1 MIRDFDVIV
10 IGGGG
15 AGLSAA
21 LEAHAAGASV
31 IILEADTK
39 LGGATALSGGVFF
52 AAGTSVQRRAGIS
65 DSADAMFDYLMTLNQ
80 WGQKPDII
88 RHVCDHSAAAIDWL
102 IDLGVDFPPEK
113 LVKGGI
119 ETVPRAHPSHGA
131 GMGIAEA
138 LINAAGAAGIETA
151 LGTRV
156 ERLLVED
163 GRVVGVHAGGMDLRA
178 GATIITTGG
187 FANNPEMIARHYP
200 SAARRGDWLWAVHH
214 HAPFILGDGLVL
226 AEAVEAHVTGHD
238 TGLLLPSSNAP
249 GRALEPFMPP
259 WLMMVNREGRR
270 FIPEM
275 SSYTISGYA
284 ILEQTDEVAFAIW
297 DETAVREASAD
308 LSYLDPYGAGIN
320 IPTWEEDSIRARVAR
335 GEFATAATLTD
346 LAGRIGVDA
355 IALDATV
362 ASYNADCAAG
372 RDSKFLQEGG
382 KRYPVAT
389 GPFYAA
395 EIRAAV
401 IGVTGAGL
409 DIDVTTRV
417 LDRHNRAVPGLY
429 AAGEVCGVTMGKRYG
444 GGGMS
449 IGPAVIFGREAGR
462 QAAAYARSL

>member
-1 MIRDFDVIV
+1 MAVDFDVIV

-31 IILEADTK
+31 IVVEADTK

-65 DSADAMFDYLMTLNQ
+65 DSADAMFDYLMTLNR

-88 RHVCDHSAAAIDWL
+88 RFVCDQSAAAIDWL
-102 IDLGVDFPPEK
+102 IELGVDFPPEK

-138 LINAAGAAGIETA
+138 LINAVGAAGIETA
-151 LGTRV
+151 LATRV

-163 GRVVGVHAGGMDLRA
+163 GRVVGIHADGIDLRA

-187 FANNPEMIARHYP
+187 FANNPDMVARHYP
-200 SAARRGDWLWAVHH
+200 SAARQGDWLWAVHH

-226 AEAVEAHVTGHD
+226 AEAVDAWITGHD
-238 TGLLLPSSNAP
+238 TGLLLPTSNAP

-259 WLMMVNREGRR
+259 WLMIVNREGRR

-297 DETAVREASAD
+297 DERATSQASAD
-308 LSYLDPYGAGIN
+308 LTYLDPYGAGIN
-320 IPTWEEDSIRARVAR
+320 IPTWEEDTIRSRVAR
-335 GEFATAATLTD
+335 GEFHKASS
-346 LAGRIGVDA
+346 LAELAQQIGIDG

-362 ASYNADCAAG
+362 ARYNADCALGA
-372 RDSKFLQEGG
+372 DTAFLQEGG
-382 KRYPVAT
+382 KRYPLAH

-395 EIRAAV
+395 EIRPAV

-409 DIDVTTRV
+409 DIDVATHV
-417 LDRHNRAVPGLY
+417 LDRHNRVVPGLF

-449 IGPAVIFGREAGR
+449 IGPAVIFGRESGR
-462 QAAAYARSL
+462 QAAAFARKA

>member
-1 MIRDFDVIV
+1 MESDFDVIV

-15 AGLSAA
+15 AGMSAA

-31 IILEADTK
+31 IILEADTR
-39 LGGATALSGGVFF
+39 LGGATALSGGVFY
-52 AAGTSVQRRAGIS
+52 AAGTSVQKRAGVE

-80 WGQKPDII
+80 WSMKPDVI
-88 RHVCDHSAAAIDWL
+88 RKVCDEGAETVDWL
-102 IDLGVDFPPEK
+102 ICLGVDFPPEK

-138 LINAAGAAGIETA
+138 LINAVGAAGIETA

-163 GRVVGVHAGGMDLRA
+163 GRVTGVHAAGMDLRA
-178 GATIITTGG
+178 ATTIITTGG
-187 FANNPEMIARHYP
+187 FANNPEMLARHYP
-200 SAARRGDWLWAVHH
+200 SAARRGEWLWAVHH

-226 AEAVEAHVTGHD
+226 AEAVDANLTGHD

-284 ILEQTDEVAFAIW
+284 ILEQTDEVGFAIW
-297 DETAVREASAD
+297 DEAALIDASAD
-308 LSYLDPYGAGIN
+308 LAYLDPYGAGIN
-320 IPTWEEDSIRARVAR
+320 IPTWEEDTIRQRVAS
-335 GEFATAATLTD
+335 GEFVAAGS
-346 LAGRIGVDA
+346 LAELAARLGIDP
-355 IALDATV
+355 IALEQTAER
-362 ASYNADCAAG
+362 YNADCAQG
-372 RDSKFLQEGG
+372 VDSVFFQEGG
-382 KRYPVAT
+382 KKYPVTKA
-389 GPFYAA
+389 PFYGA

-409 DIDVTTRV
+409 DIDRDTRV
-417 LDRHNRAVPGLY
+417 LDKHNRIVPGLF

-449 IGPAVIFGREAGR
+449 IAPAIILGRHAGR
-462 QAAAYARSL
+462 QAAAVRNNP